1 MRQTEKL
8 KIAVFPI
15 IYKMWFFSSKKTVSK
30 IEWYLSGNLTFQNLL
45 RKRKLLP
52 AENFWNILA
61 FDKESSRK
69 LLNLTSADSFIK
81 NNNVYIYDYRVEI
94 SIIPIW
100 KNFWFQK
107 NFIQILWIFCW
118 SKYILV
124 RLRVFVSLGWVKA
137 ELAVHAL

>member
-15 IYKMWFFSSKKTVSK
+15 IYKMWLFSSKKTVSK

>member
-15 IYKMWFFSSKKTVSK
+15 IYKMWLFSSKKTVSK

-107 NFIQILWIFCW
+107 NFIQIIWIFCW

-137 ELAVHAL
+137 ELVVHAL